1 MKEHDGAD
9 IGNMHFKGK
18 NDDEDG
24 EVAGDDEVDVHWG
37 GTTHVSVGLPTLSF
51 DFLPASHLSAMLYT
65 LYVFVFVFEVFVSS
79 HYFATQCTH
88 SFCICIWI
96 SRICLFK

>member
-18 NDDEDG
+18 NDDEDD

-51 DFLPASHLSAMLYT
+51 DFLSASHLSAMLHTAAFVIT
-65 LYVFVFVFEVFVSS
+65 LYVFIFVFVSNL
-79 HYFATQCTH
+79 YLC
-88 SFCICIWI
+88 
-96 SRICLFK
+96 FKMYL